1 MLKNADS
8 TFFLKF
14 YLRILFLEKIL
25 HCHHYFHLSPKKT
38 LFKKFKNNKIS
49 IKTKMSKFET
59 FVFIIACI
67 LAISIDSS
75 ESNLITNLINN
86 IQNHFSRPKPTPRP
100 TPVSTTTIP
109 APSCPPLVPVP
120 NFNLNQVN

>member
-25 HCHHYFHLSPKKT
+25 HCHHYFHLSLKKT

-86 IQNHFSRPKPTPRP
+86 IQRIKIEVIGENYKRPSRCFRKK
-100 TPVSTTTIP
+100 II
-109 APSCPPLVPVP
+109 
-120 NFNLNQVN
+120 NQCK